1 MGVGRGSTCT
11 ALRDKCLADY
21 EARLRQEV
29 SGRLALLAGLAPSA
43 LRGTGHACVAYSG
56 TDDRPVSPWAR
67 YQECTHRLTA
77 HMQQLSHC
85 GRYLGKVTAYAD
97 WGTRAAVLSNLG

>member
-11 ALRDKCLADY
+11 ALRDKRLADY

-29 SGRLALLAGLAPSA
+29 LGRLALPAGLMPSA
-43 LRGTGHACVAYSG
+43 LRGTGHGRVAYPG
-56 TDDRPVSPWAR
+56 ADDRPVSPWAR
-67 YQECTHRLTA
+67 HQECTQRLTA
-77 HMQQLSHC
+77 HMQQLSDC

-97 WGTRAAVLSNLG
+97 WGTCAAVL